1 MKTWQQLRDVLQEII
16 GVNNKVYFQP
26 PENLKLS
33 YPCIVFER
41 TNALI
46 NYADNNPYIKTKR
59 YTVTLITKSA
69 DNDQYID
76 LLLDLPMCTFDREF
90 KNDGFVHD
98 VFNIYF

>member
-1 MKTWQQLRDVLQEII
+1 MKTWQQLRDVLQEIM
-16 GVNNKVYFQP
+16 GPNNKVFYQP

-41 TNALI
+41 TTALI
-46 NYADNNPYIKTKR
+46 NYADNNSYIKTKR

-76 LLLDLPMCTFDREF
+76 QLLDLPMCTFDREF
-90 KNDGFVHD
+90 KTDGLVHD

>member
-1 MKTWQQLRDVLQEII
+1 MKTWNELQEILQGI
-16 GVNNKVYFQP
+16 LGNDGKAYFQP
-26 PENLKLS
+26 PENIKLK

-46 NYADNNPYIKTKR
+46 SYADNNPYQVTKR

-69 DNDQYID
+69 DNDKYLDQ
-76 LLLDLPMCTFDREF
+76 LLQLPMCTFDRQF
-90 KNDGFVHD
+90 VTDNLVHD

>member
-1 MKTWQQLRDVLQEII
+1 MKTWNELQEILQGI
-16 GVNNKVYFQP
+16 LGNDGKAYFQP
-26 PENLKLS
+26 PENIKLK

-46 NYADNNPYIKTKR
+46 SYADNNPYQVTKR

-69 DNDQYID
+69 DNDKYLDQ
-76 LLLDLPMCTFDREF
+76 LLQLPMCTFDRQF
-90 KNDGFVHD
+90 ITDNLVHD

>member
-1 MKTWQQLRDVLQEII
+1 MKTWNELQEVLQGIL
-16 GVNNKVYFQP
+16 GNDGKAYFQP
-26 PENLKLS
+26 PESLKLK

-46 NYADNNPYIKTKR
+46 TYADNNPYNVTKR

-69 DNDQYID
+69 DNDKYLDQ
-76 LLLDLPMCTFDREF
+76 LLQLPMCTFDRQF
-90 KNDGFVHD
+90 ITDNLVHD

>member
-1 MKTWQQLRDVLQEII
+1 MKTWNELQEILQGI
-16 GVNNKVYFQP
+16 LGNYGKAYFQP
-26 PENLKLS
+26 PENIKLK

-46 NYADNNPYIKTKR
+46 SYADNNPYQVTKR

-69 DNDQYID
+69 DNDKYLDQ
-76 LLLDLPMCTFDREF
+76 LLQLPMCTFDRQF
-90 KNDGFVHD
+90 VTDNLVHD

>member
-1 MKTWQQLRDVLQEII
+1 MKTWQQLRYVLQEII
-16 GVNNKVYFQP
+16 GPNNKVFYQP

-46 NYADNNPYIKTKR
+46 NYADNAPYIKTKR

-69 DNDQYID
+69 DNDFYLDQ
-76 LLLDLPMCTFDREF
+76 LLDLPMCTFDREF
-90 KNDGFVHD
+90 KTDGLVHD